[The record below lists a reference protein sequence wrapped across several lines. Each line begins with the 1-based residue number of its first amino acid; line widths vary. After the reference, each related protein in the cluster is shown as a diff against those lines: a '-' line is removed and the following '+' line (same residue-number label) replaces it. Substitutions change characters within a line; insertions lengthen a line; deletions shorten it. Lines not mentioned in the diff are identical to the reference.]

1 MSVFVFKVCFNFTLN
16 LDLVLSHLSDYQC
29 VLVNG
34 NCIYCNV
41 CESGIELFIIPG
53 RLIQSL
59 I

>member
-16 LDLVLSHLSDYQC
+16 LDLVLSHLCDYQC

-41 CESGIELFIIPG
+41 CESGIEMFVIPM
-53 RLIQSL
+53 
-59 I
+59 